1 MIISVEILYDIIV
14 DVGLHDVMVNVI
26 VKNRAASNSNLIG
39 MANSQN
45 PISMRDELVKE
56 TIGANAYASI
66 RDRQVI
72 KVMRKYRPM
81 RIYT

>member
-39 MANSQN
+39 MANS
-45 PISMRDELVKE
+45 
-56 TIGANAYASI
+56 
-66 RDRQVI
+66 
-72 KVMRKYRPM
+72 
-81 RIYT
+81 